1 MIIPLQPVTA
11 PTTSQDPTPPHDP
24 FAIINALSDAVIV
37 VDLEGRIEQANRA
50 ACAWAGLDA
59 GGIEGRLCHDIFSCI
74 PAGSLTECECPV
86 PAVRASGK
94 AVKVTHTYR
103 LPNANKYRY
112 VDIIASPLH
121 DADGKMIAIIEAMRD
136 VTAERDLAETLVR
149 RNEHLSVLNTVAR
162 TVSQSLDLADILTRA
177 LDEVLRLASVDI
189 GAIFLRDEILGGLE
203 LLAHRGLSEAAARVV
218 AQFGLMDGSCGGV
231 VEHQR
236 LVVVPEVQRYR
247 SRRTE
252 AIREEQ
258 LSTLVHVPLIARG
271 CSLGSM
277 CVGTRQPREFDAHE
291 QDLLTAIGNQ
301 IAVAVENARLYA
313 EIQRKEHI
321 RGELLRKVI
330 SAQEEERRRIAR
342 ELHDEISQNLTAL
355 IYASEEATDTIA
367 GQPHK
372 AVPLLETMRG
382 VAQQTLDGVHKLIFD
397 LRPTMLDHL
406 GLVPALRWFA
416 QSRLESAGVR
426 VMIKEECKQ
435 SPGAARPTMCRLP
448 AETET
453 ALFRV
458 IQEAIINI
466 ARHAMARSVRLV
478 FNTTEDGVTVLI
490 EDDGGGFD
498 LVSLAVAPDN
508 GRGLGLIGMQER
520 IELVGGRLEIDTAP
534 GQGTRIRI
542 QVPAKAGDNAE
553 RPTPNPA
560 RSTAHV

>member
-1 MIIPLQPVTA
+1 MSLQQVMPA
-11 PTTSQDPTPPHDP
+11 ILSQESRPPTHDP
-24 FAIINALSDAVIV
+24 FAIINALSDAIVV
-37 VDLEGRIEQANRA
+37 VDLEGRIQQANRA

-59 GGIEGRLCHDIFSCI
+59 GSIQGRFCHNVFSCI

-94 AVKVTHTYR
+94 AVKVTHTYHM
-103 LPNANKYRY
+103 PNSSKHRY
-112 VDIIASPLH
+112 VDIIASPLYGE
-121 DADGKMIAIIEAMRD
+121 DGKMTAIIEAMRD
-136 VTAERDLAETLVR
+136 VTAERELAETLVR
-149 RNEHLSVLNTVAR
+149 RNEHLSVLNSVAR
-162 TVSQSLDLADILTRA
+162 TVNQSLDLEKILTRA

-189 GAIFLRDEILGGLE
+189 GAIFLRDEGLGNLE
-203 LLAHRGLSEAAARVV
+203 LLAHRGLSEAAARLV
-218 AQFGLMDGSCGGV
+218 AQFGMLDGSCGGV

-236 LVVVPEVQRYR
+236 LVVVPDLQRYR

-252 AIREEQ
+252 AIQAEQ
-258 LSTLVHVPLIARG
+258 LSTLVHVPLIAHG

-313 EIQRKEHI
+313 ELQHKEHL
-321 RGELLRKVI
+321 RGELLRKLI
-330 SAQEEERRRIAR
+330 TAQEEERRRIAR

-355 IYASEEATDTIA
+355 IYATEEATDAMTEQASGI
-367 GQPHK
+367 K
-372 AVPLLETMRG
+372 PLLENMRG

-426 VMIKEECKQ
+426 IAIKEECQ
-435 SPGAARPTMCRLP
+435 QAAGAANTTLCRLP
-448 AETET
+448 PETET

-466 ARHAMARSVRLV
+466 VRHAMARSVRLV
-478 FNTTEDGVTVLI
+478 FNTGADQVGVLI
-490 EDDGGGFD
+490 EDDGIGFD
-498 LVSLAVAPDN
+498 LVSLSIAPDD

-534 GQGTRIRI
+534 GYGTRIHI
-542 QVPAKAGDNAE
+542 HVPINPVQQTA
-553 RPTPNPA
+553 RPPA
-560 RSTAHV
+560 QSTAHV